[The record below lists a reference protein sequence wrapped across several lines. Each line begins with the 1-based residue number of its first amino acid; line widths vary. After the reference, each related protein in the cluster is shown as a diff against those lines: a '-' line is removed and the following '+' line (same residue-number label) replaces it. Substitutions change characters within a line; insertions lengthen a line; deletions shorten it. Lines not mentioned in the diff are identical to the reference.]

1 MGVCI
6 FPMVF
11 FPNETIK
18 LYSFIDQQDYDE
30 YGEKKGYYE
39 FRETV
44 KADVQPLSAQ
54 DSMKT
59 FGKILQ
65 DTFKAYLPYNTTIH
79 DTDII
84 QIGNM
89 PETYTIQGSSLEW
102 NHILK
107 HKKIIIQK
115 QRQKTIK

>member
-1 MGVCI
+1 MYSS
-6 FPMVF
+6 MVF

-18 LYSFIDQQDYDE
+18 LYSFIDQEDYDE

-54 DSMKT
+54 DSMKI

-65 DTFKAYLPYNTTIH
+65 DTFKAYLPYNTAIY

-89 PETYTIQGSSLEW
+89 SETYTIQGSSLEW